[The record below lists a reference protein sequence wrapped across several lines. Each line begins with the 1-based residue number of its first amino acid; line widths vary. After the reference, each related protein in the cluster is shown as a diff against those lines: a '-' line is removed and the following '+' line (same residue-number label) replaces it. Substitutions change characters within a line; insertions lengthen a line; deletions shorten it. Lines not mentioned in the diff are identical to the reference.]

1 MYLNQGPIDL
11 LAQVVEQR
19 YNTQQDGN
27 PIYRVLNNSYN
38 EVQTAVTLHSLGKYC
53 GFDIPD

>member
-1 MYLNQGPIDL
+1 MHLNQGPIDL

-27 PIYRVLNNSYN
+27 PIYRVLNNSDN

-53 GFDIPD
+53 GLDIPD